1 MVSTPIPVS
10 DGPVTSG
17 PPDGV
22 DPGLRRRRA
31 VLGGVS
37 VAAVA
42 GLAAYAAVQASRV
55 DDIDAPVPIAFAGR
69 GGAAIAPGSPA
80 PDIAI
85 PNLDGADVRLSSYRG
100 RPVWINIWASWC
112 PPCRAELP
120 DIAALHQE
128 IVARASA
135 SPLALMLVSVG
146 EAADE
151 VRRFVDRT
159 RFPLPVL
166 VDTDY
171 RITESYRVSG
181 LPTHFFVGA
190 DGTLRDFAIG
200 GLKPRAM
207 RARVERLMATP

>member
-1 MVSTPIPVS
+1 MTPS
-10 DGPVTSG
+10 DAT
-17 PPDGV
+17 DL
-22 DPGLRRRRA
+22 GLGRRRA
-31 VLGGVS
+31 VLGAVS
-37 VAAVA
+37 VATVV
-42 GLAAYAAVQASRV
+42 GLAAYAAAQASRV
-55 DDIDAPVPIAFAGR
+55 DEVDAPIPIAFAGR
-69 GGAAIAPGSPA
+69 GGAAVAPGALA
-80 PDIAI
+80 PEIAV
-85 PNLDGADVRLSSYRG
+85 PSLNGPEVRLSGFAG

-128 IVARASA
+128 LAGRVGGNS
-135 SPLALMLVSVG
+135 LALMLISVG

-151 VRRFVDRT
+151 VRSFVDRT

-166 VDTDY
+166 VDTEY

-207 RARVERLMATP
+207 RTRVERLVGNP